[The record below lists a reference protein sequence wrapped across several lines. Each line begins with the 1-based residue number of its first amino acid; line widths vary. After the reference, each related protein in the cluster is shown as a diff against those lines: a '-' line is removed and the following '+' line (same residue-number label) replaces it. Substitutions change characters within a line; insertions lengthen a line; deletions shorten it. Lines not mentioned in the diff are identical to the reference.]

1 MYNTLSAYT
10 PTPTTAASPPA
21 AIPFEWSVGSKSSW
35 GLFGAAAFL
44 VSIPVFVQA
53 PLVRQWPLVSL
64 ILTLGWLGLGYAL
77 HRKESTSVLGDLI
90 LGFTWSWFA
99 GSIYW
104 GWFRT
109 EPLIHL
115 PIEAI
120 GVPFAIWT
128 IARRRYLVGTFFY
141 LGSLLG
147 TAITDAYFYAMDL
160 IPFWRQVMKVEVQE
174 AFPILQTA
182 LHQIQNSAGALWA
195 TVLIGTLCISGL
207 LPLVRLEVRRGDRL
221 SFGWWVFMG
230 AVLSTL
236 VVDGL
241 FWIVVRWI

>member
-1 MYNTLSAYT
+1 
-10 PTPTTAASPPA
+10 
-21 AIPFEWSVGSKSSW
+21 V
-35 GLFGAAAFL
+35 AAFL

-53 PLVRQWPLVSL
+53 PLVRQWPWVSL
-64 ILTLGWLGLGYAL
+64 ILTLGWLGLGYTL

-104 GWFRT
+104 GWFRA
-109 EPLIHL
+109 EPFIHL

-120 GVPFAIWT
+120 GVPFAIWA
-128 IARRRYLVGTFFY
+128 IAQRQYLVGTFFY

-147 TAITDAYFYAMDL
+147 TAITDVYFYLMDL
-160 IPFWRQVMKVEVQE
+160 IPFWRQVMKVEVQD
-174 AFPILQTA
+174 AFPLLQTA
-182 LHQIQNSAGALWA
+182 LHQIQNSAGAMWA
-195 TVLIGTLCISGL
+195 TVLIGSLCVSGL
-207 LPLVRLEVRRGDRL
+207 APLMRLEVRQGIRK

-241 FWIVVRWI
+241 FWVAIRWV

>member
-44 VSIPVFVQA
+44 VSIPVFAQA

-109 EPLIHL
+109 EPFIHL

-120 GVPFAIWT
+120 GVPFAIWA

-241 FWIVVRWI
+241 FWIVVCWI

>member
-1 MYNTLSAYT
+1 MSAYT
-10 PTPTTAASPPA
+10 PTPTPNAPA
-21 AIPFEWSVGSKSSW
+21 PSTLPFEWSVGSRSSW
-35 GLFGAAAFL
+35 GLFGVAAFL

-53 PLVRQWPLVSL
+53 PLVRQWPWVSL
-64 ILTLGWLGLGYAL
+64 VLTLGWLGLGYAL
-77 HRKESTSVLGDLI
+77 HRKESTSVLGDLV

-104 GWFRT
+104 GWFRA
-109 EPLIHL
+109 EPFIHL

-120 GVPFAIWT
+120 GVPFAIWA
-128 IARRRYLVGTFFY
+128 IAQRKYLVGTFFY

-147 TAITDAYFYAMDL
+147 TTITDVYFYLMDL
-160 IPFWRQVMKVEVQE
+160 IPFWRQVMKVEVQD
-174 AFPILQTA
+174 AFPLLQTA
-182 LHQIQNSAGALWA
+182 LHQIQNSAGAMWA
-195 TVLIGTLCISGL
+195 TVLIGSLCASGL
-207 LPLVRLEVRRGDRL
+207 APLMHSEVRQGIRK

-241 FWIVVRWI
+241 FWVVVRWV

>member
-1 MYNTLSAYT
+1 LSAYT

-104 GWFRT
+104 GWFRA

-120 GVPFAIWT
+120 GVPFAIWA

-207 LPLVRLEVRRGDRL
+207 LPLVRLEVRQGDRL

-241 FWIVVRWI
+241 FWVVVRWI

>member
-44 VSIPVFVQA
+44 VSIPVFAQA

-64 ILTLGWLGLGYAL
+64 ILTLG
-77 HRKESTSVLGDLI
+77 SVLGDLI

-109 EPLIHL
+109 EPFIHL

-120 GVPFAIWT
+120 GVPFAIWA

-241 FWIVVRWI
+241 FWIVVCWI